1 MLADHHSASDTRIIV
16 VLLRGES
23 LFMHVPVSDTAEL
36 EILSY
41 EQAEMLSGSDSY
53 DREKW
58 IYIPDFYTE
67 YRYVLG
73 TRGSRPVICAGIN
86 PSTAEPDHLDP
97 TLQSVSRIA
106 ASNGRDSWLM
116 FNVYAQRATRPDDMD
131 PVRNEMLHR
140 ENMHAFRAL
149 LEMAFRCGENPL
161 IWAAWGAII
170 EKRSWLKSCVR
181 DMYETALPFHAEWV
195 CAGKCS
201 VRGHPHHP
209 LYLRHDEKFH
219 SFDIGGYLT

>member
-1 MLADHHSASDTRIIV
+1 MHIPGSDTSELQI
-16 VLLRGES
+16 LSFEQAQTLS
-23 LFMHVPVSDTAEL
+23 SSDT
-36 EILSY
+36 
-41 EQAEMLSGSDSY
+41 Y

-73 TRGSRPVICAGIN
+73 TKGMHPVICTGIN

-97 TLQSVSRIA
+97 TLQSVARIA

-116 FNVYAQRATRPDDMD
+116 FNVYAQRATKPDDMD
-131 PVRNEMLHR
+131 IFRNETLHR
-140 ENMHAFRAL
+140 ENMNAFCAL
-149 LEMAFRCGENPL
+149 LKSASKSGDPPL

-170 EKRSWLKSCVR
+170 EKRPWLKSCVR
-181 DMYETALPFHAEWV
+181 DMAEAAEAFHAEWV
-195 CAGKCS
+195 CAGRCS
-201 VRGHPHHP
+201 VKGHPHHP
-209 LYLRHDEKFH
+209 LYLRREEQFH